1 VGLAAIIIVA
11 VLLVLGLGLLV
22 FFLMRRSQTV
32 VPDVAEKQGAPNDR
46 VVSVDAQ
53 GRPVRESQEVDDSPP
68 RDDAAFENVLKE
80 ELDDLGR

>member
-32 VPDVAEKQGAPNDR
+32 VPDVAEQQGAPNDR

-53 GRPVRESQEVDDSPP
+53 GRPVLESQEVDDSPP
-68 RDDAAFENVLKE
+68 HDDAAFENVLKE